1 MCGRRMKGVE
11 TQGIA
16 FFQVREAL
24 KAWEAHKAWEALKAW
39 EVRKAWGDTAVGSK
53 AKVCTVKSPFTL
65 DGRLVGAPDDLV

>member
-1 MCGRRMKGVE
+1 MKGVE

-16 FFQVREAL
+16 FFQVR
-24 KAWEAHKAWEALKAW
+24 EAHKAWEALKAW